1 MDLPCLPVP
10 GGLEV
15 FVHVS
20 PRSARSAVLGPYG
33 DALKVAVRAAPEKG
47 RGNEEVREVL
57 ASFLGIPV
65 GRVQVVG
72 GHASRRKKVRLAG
85 VSPEAWRGAVQA
97 AGRGRKSPG
106 D

>member
-1 MDLPCLPVP
+1 M
-10 GGLEV
+10 
-15 FVHVS
+15 FIHVS

-47 RGNEEVREVL
+47 RGNAEVREVL

-65 GRVQVVG
+65 GCVEIVG

-85 VSPEAWRGAVQA
+85 VCSEAWRGAVEA
-97 AGRGRKSPG
+97 AGRSRKSSG
-106 D
+106 G